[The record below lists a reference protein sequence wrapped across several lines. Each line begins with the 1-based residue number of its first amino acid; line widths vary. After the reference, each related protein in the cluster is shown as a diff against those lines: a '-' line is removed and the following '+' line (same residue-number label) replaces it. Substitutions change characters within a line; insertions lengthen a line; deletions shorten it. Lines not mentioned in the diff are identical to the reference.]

1 MTNRNHIR
9 LQLRIRLHFKL
20 KSNNYSE
27 LAVVNVAD
35 GWRERNVWYPGRSV
49 RYASKEVTTA
59 QSSVERTEVSR
70 GHSSREVKD
79 RINRSLEYD
88 PERRNEH
95 MGTENK
101 ESCSQRDSAERKGY
115 VRAHRSFNRIW
126 KERDSAELDILGKIL
141 NKDNLNRAYKRVKA
155 NKGAPGVDG
164 MTVEEAFEW
173 LKEHNH
179 ELTERIRKGHYT
191 PSPVRRVE
199 IPKPDGGI
207 RKLGIPT
214 VIDRII
220 QQAMTQQLIP
230 IYEPKFSD
238 GSFGYRPGR
247 SAKDAVQRIKEYA
260 EQGYTRAVVLDLSK
274 YFDTLK
280 HELLVNILRR
290 DIKDERV
297 IQMIKRYL
305 RSGVMENGVVVETE
319 EGSPQGGNLS
329 PLLANI
335 YLNEFDQEFNKRG
348 VPCIRYADDIVLL
361 AKSERASERLLES
374 STKFLEGTLKLKVN
388 REKSRTVSVFAIRN
402 FKYLGFCFGRNGK
415 GIYVRVHGKSWKKA
429 KDKLRMLTS
438 RSRCGSVVKTMERI
452 KEYMRGW
459 MNYYSMADMKSN
471 IESLNGWLY
480 RRIRMCIWKQ
490 WKLPRTRMRKLIGL
504 GVDSH
509 YAATIAYDRKGYWFN
524 AGNKAV
530 NWALS
535 KERLINWGFYD
546 LTTAYQYMHINY

>member
-1 MTNRNHIR
+1 MRVR
-9 LQLRIRLHFKL
+9 LLTKL
-20 KSNNYSE
+20 KPNNYTESCGI
-27 LAVVNVAD
+27 NVAD

-59 QSSVERTEVSR
+59 QSSAERTEVSR

-179 ELTERIRKGHYT
+179 ELIERIRKGHYS

-274 YFDTLK
+274 YFDTLN

-504 GVDSH
+504 GVASH

-546 LTTAYQYMHINY
+546 LTTAYQSMHINY

>member
-1 MTNRNHIR
+1 MD
-9 LQLRIRLHFKL
+9 
-20 KSNNYSE
+20 
-27 LAVVNVAD
+27 A
-35 GWRERNVWYPGRSV
+35 
-49 RYASKEVTTA
+49 
-59 QSSVERTEVSR
+59 
-70 GHSSREVKD
+70 
-79 RINRSLEYD
+79 
-88 PERRNEH
+88 
-95 MGTENK
+95 ENK
-101 ESCSQRDSAERKGY
+101 ESCLQRDSAERKGY

-126 KERDSAELDILGKIL
+126 KERDSVEPDILGKIL

-164 MTVEEAFEW
+164 MTIEEAFQW

-199 IPKPDGGI
+199 IPKPDGGV

-220 QQAMTQQLIP
+220 QQAMSQQLIP

-247 SAKDAVQRIKEYA
+247 SAKDAVQRIEEYA
-260 EQGYTRAVVLDLSK
+260 EQGYTKAVVLDLSK
-274 YFDTLK
+274 YFDTLN

-290 DIKDERV
+290 DVKDERV

-305 RSGVMENGVVVETE
+305 RSGVMENGVVVKTE

-329 PLLANI
+329 PLLANV

-374 STKFLEGTLKLKVN
+374 STKYLEGTLKLKVN

-402 FKYLGFCFGRNGK
+402 FKYLGFCFGKSGK
-415 GIYVRVHGKSWKKA
+415 GIYVCVHGKSWKKA
-429 KDKLRMLTS
+429 KDKLRKLTS
-438 RSRCGSVVKTMERI
+438 RSRCGSIVKTMERI

-459 MNYYSMADMKSN
+459 LNYYSMADMKN
-471 IESLNGWLY
+471 NVERLNGWLY

-490 WKLPRTRMRKLIGL
+490 WKLPKTRKRKLMGL
-504 GVDSH
+504 GMPEW
-509 YAATIAYDRKGYWFN
+509 AACEGAYSRKAYWRMAN
-524 AGNKAV
+524 AGVVKR
-530 NWALS
+530 ALT

-546 LTTAYQYMHINY
+546 LATAYQSMHVNY

>member
-1 MTNRNHIR
+1 MRVR
-9 LQLRIRLHFKL
+9 LLTKL
-20 KSNNYSE
+20 KPNNYTESCGI
-27 LAVVNVAD
+27 NVAD

-59 QSSVERTEVSR
+59 QSSAERTEVSR

-274 YFDTLK
+274 YFDTLN

-438 RSRCGSVVKTMERI
+438 RSRCGSVVKTIERI

-546 LTTAYQYMHINY
+546 LTTAYQSMHINY

>member
-1 MTNRNHIR
+1 MRVR
-9 LQLRIRLHFKL
+9 LLTKL
-20 KSNNYSE
+20 KPNNYTESCGI
-27 LAVVNVAD
+27 NVAD

-49 RYASKEVTTA
+49 RNALKEVTIA
-59 QSSVERTEVSR
+59 QSSAERTEVSR

-546 LTTAYQYMHINY
+546 LTTAYQSMHINY

>member
-1 MTNRNHIR
+1 MD
-9 LQLRIRLHFKL
+9 
-20 KSNNYSE
+20 
-27 LAVVNVAD
+27 A
-35 GWRERNVWYPGRSV
+35 
-49 RYASKEVTTA
+49 
-59 QSSVERTEVSR
+59 
-70 GHSSREVKD
+70 
-79 RINRSLEYD
+79 
-88 PERRNEH
+88 
-95 MGTENK
+95 ENK
-101 ESCSQRDSAERKGY
+101 ESCLQRDSAERKGY

-126 KERDSAELDILGKIL
+126 KERDSAEPDILGKIL

-164 MTVEEAFEW
+164 MTIEEAFQW

-199 IPKPDGGI
+199 IPKPDGGV

-220 QQAMTQQLIP
+220 QQAMSQQLIP

-274 YFDTLK
+274 YFDTLN

-290 DIKDERV
+290 DVKDERV

-305 RSGVMENGVVVETE
+305 RSGVMENGVVVKTE

-329 PLLANI
+329 PLLANV

-374 STKFLEGTLKLKVN
+374 STKYLEGTLKLKVN

-402 FKYLGFCFGRNGK
+402 FKYLGFCFGKSGK
-415 GIYVRVHGKSWKKA
+415 GIYVCVHGKSWKKA
-429 KDKLRMLTS
+429 KDKLRKLTS
-438 RSRCGSVVKTMERI
+438 RSRCGSIVKTMERI

-459 MNYYSMADMKSN
+459 LNYYSMADMKN
-471 IESLNGWLY
+471 NVERLNGWLY

-490 WKLPRTRMRKLIGL
+490 WKLPKTRKRKLMGL
-504 GVDSH
+504 GMPEW
-509 YAATIAYDRKGYWFN
+509 AACEGAYSRKAYWRMAN
-524 AGNKAV
+524 AGVVKR
-530 NWALS
+530 ALT

-546 LTTAYQYMHINY
+546 LATAYQSMHVNY